1 MKIDRLLGILTVLL
15 QNDLTTA
22 GKLASRFE
30 VSARTI
36 NRDVEDLCKAGI
48 PLVTLQGKGGGIR
61 IADGYKIDKTLFTTR
76 EMQAILDGL
85 KSLESISKND
95 QYSIMA
101 EKIYGKREATTQ
113 DMYDSKGHI
122 LIDLASYYKGSLV
135 PKIEMIKSAI
145 ESSSMIN
152 FLYYST
158 TGENNRTIEPYLI
171 IFQWSGWYLYG
182 FCTLRNEFR
191 LFKLNR
197 LMNLN
202 ITDEKFIKKTVPK
215 INMDIDQ
222 IYKNHII
229 LVADFS
235 PKVKWRLV
243 DEYGVDSFKQTEQG
257 KLRFTGE
264 FANMEF
270 LLTWLMG
277 YGDDVTIIS
286 PSEVLEEYL
295 KRIESIRNRY
305 LI

>member
-95 QYSIMA
+95 QYSILA
-101 EKIYGKREATTQ
+101 EKIFGKREATTQ